1 MDSFVAKQL
10 SFGTTSGIKLNT
22 EEVSKDHTFQDFSIL
37 RTNEVLLSK
46 EDVQKYVLS
55 SDETENYGLICEFKD
70 GLIYK
75 NNPVWTSSN
84 KKIQIMLYCDEFVC
98 AKPLRNKVKNCKIS
112 ALYFVLVNLP
122 RKKRSLFG
130 SINLSILC

>member
-10 SFGTTSGIKLNT
+10 SFGTTSAIKLNT

-55 SDETENYGLICEFKD
+55 SDETENDGLICEFKD

-84 KKIQIMLYCDEFVC
+84 KTIQIMLYCDEFVC

-122 RKKRSLFG
+122 RKKRSMFC
-130 SINLSILC
+130 SIYLLILC